1 VKSTKNNEPEIGFE
15 QICFGLNREIDEQ
28 SLAIFLRLF
37 TRERLLRTLIPRLE
51 DDEIKQIVQ
60 QLTGVLHKHLQEK
73 EYHELFLGDFEHRH

>member
-1 VKSTKNNEPEIGFE
+1 MKSTKNNEPEIGFE

-37 TRERLLRTLIPRLE
+37 TRERLLRTLVPRLE
-51 DDEIKQIVQ
+51 DDEIKQLVQ

-73 EYHELFLGDFEHRH
+73 EYHELFLGDFERRH